1 MAWRKSSAEFN
12 RDKGSGN
19 RKSLQALLKTSTPP
33 GMLAYSNGTA
43 VGWCAV
49 APRAQYV
56 FLEKSRVLR
65 PLDDAQVWSVSCFF
79 VDKKFRR
86 KGLTVE
92 LLRAATHFVKEH
104 GGAIL
109 EGYPVIPRKQK
120 MPDIFVWTGLLPAF
134 LKAGFQEMP
143 RWSENRP
150 IVRYIIR

>member
-1 MAWRKSSAEFN
+1 
-12 RDKGSGN
+12 
-19 RKSLQALLKTSTPP
+19 
-33 GMLAYSNGTA
+33 
-43 VGWCAV
+43 
-49 APRAQYV
+49 
-56 FLEKSRVLR
+56 
-65 PLDDAQVWSVSCFF
+65 LDDARVWSVSCFF